1 MSVLTGWYPHR
12 YTIGVP
18 RLRLN
23 PVRYLTLC
31 CILLLSLSMAGQEP
45 VPVRAEKA
53 RAEARAWKSKQKPER
68 ALKALDEA
76 IRLHPDYYEA
86 LADRAALLLERD
98 PAAAEADLLH
108 LTRLQPDK
116 DLSVWLAL
124 ARIAAAD
131 QRIEEALGRY
141 DRYLQGA
148 GPEHRMFLK
157 ITRERENTAFRHEA
171 LRHPVPF
178 DPEPAGP
185 GINDPQASQYGPM
198 LTADGQVM
206 IFTRRQGGQEDF
218 WLSRRSGEDWKD
230 AAPLHNLNTPLN
242 EGMHTISRDGRTMIF
257 TWCHD
262 RQGLGSCDLYLTR
275 QTGEGMW
282 SKPENLGTT
291 VNSRSWDAQPTLSA
305 DGRTLIF
312 ASNRAGGVGESDLWW
327 SRLGDDGQW
336 QSPEPLPGKI
346 NTPGKEQSPFL
357 HADGRTLYFGSD
369 GHPGMGDMDIYM
381 SRLDPDTGWSQP
393 VNLGY
398 PINTDGHDG
407 ALSLELDGR
416 TGWFATDRL
425 HRDSGRRGLF
435 IYRFTLPEDVRGT
448 PVTFVD
454 GKIRDRQDGKPLSA
468 EIHIRA
474 LADGEEETLIYRADQ
489 QGRFLVC
496 MASGRD
502 YALHVDHPG
511 YSFHSEHFRLTDS
524 SAFRPY
530 PLDIGLNRLER
541 METEV
546 RVVLR
551 NIHFPSGSDRFLAG
565 SETDLERVLRLMTEN
580 PAIRI
585 RLEGHTDDIGH
596 PEENL
601 RLSERRASAVRNWLI
616 SRGIAEDRLES
627 RGFGQTQPLA
637 DNAGAEG
644 RQMNRRTEMVII
656 R

>member
-1 MSVLTGWYPHR
+1 M
-12 YTIGVP
+12 
-18 RLRLN
+18 
-23 PVRYLTLC
+23 RYLILC
-31 CILLLSLSMAGQEP
+31 CIVFQSHFLLGQET
-45 VPVRAEKA
+45 VPARAEKA
-53 RAEARAWKSKQKPER
+53 RAEAREWKSKQKPDR

-86 LADRAALLLERD
+86 LADRAALLLDRD

-108 LTRLQPDK
+108 LTRLHPDK

-124 ARIAAAD
+124 ARIAAND
-131 QRIEEALGRY
+131 RRFEVALDRY
-141 DRYLQGA
+141 DRYLLGA
-148 GPEHRMFLK
+148 GPEHRMYAK
-157 ITRERENTAFRHEA
+157 ATRERENTAFRGEA

-198 LTADGQVM
+198 LTADGQEM
-206 IFTRRQGGQEDF
+206 IFTRREHGQEDF
-218 WLSRRSGEDWKD
+218 WLARRAGEQWQT
-230 AAPLHNLNTPLN
+230 AVPLAGLNTPLN
-242 EGMHTISRDGRTMIF
+242 EGMHSILRDGRTMIF

-275 QTGEGMW
+275 QTTEGVW
-282 SKPENLGTT
+282 SKPEHLGPV
-291 VNSRSWDAQPTLSA
+291 VNSRSWDAQPSLSA
-305 DGRTLIF
+305 DGHTLIF
-312 ASNRAGGVGESDLWW
+312 ASNRPGGAGESDLWW
-327 SRLGDDGQW
+327 TRLDEQGVW

-357 HADGRTLYFGSD
+357 HADGVTLYFASD

-381 SRLDPDTGWSQP
+381 SRLDRDSGWTTP

-398 PINTDGHDG
+398 PINTEGHDG

-425 HRDSGRRGLF
+425 HREDGRQGLH
-435 IYRFTLPEDVRGT
+435 IYRFTLPENVRGT

-454 GKIRDRQDGKPLSA
+454 GQVRDRQDGKPLSA

-474 LADGEEETLIYRADQ
+474 LGDGEEETVTHRADQ
-489 QGRFLVC
+489 QGRFLIC

-511 YSFHSEHFRLTDS
+511 YSFHSEHFRLGDS

-530 PLDIGLNRLER
+530 PLEIGLNRLER

-551 NIHFPSGSDRFLAG
+551 NIHFPSGSDRFLSG

-580 PAIRI
+580 PGIRI
-585 RLEGHTDDIGH
+585 RLEGHTDNIGN
-596 PEENL
+596 PEDNL
-601 RLSERRASAVRNWLI
+601 SLSERRASAVHNWLI
-616 SRGIAEDRLES
+616 NRGIAKERLES
-627 RGFGQTQPLA
+627 RGFGQTKPVA
-637 DNAGAEG
+637 DNALAEG